1 MVFEWKTIQFIDY
14 SKKTPNIQ
22 VTPVSLPHNENQES
36 IFIKGDKKTHQVQF
50 DSILYLE
57 SIGSYVKIH
66 VENET
71 IISLDRLTN
80 FENKLPKNLF
90 LRIHRSYII
99 AIKKVNT
106 IEGNRVKINKKEIPV
121 GSVYKHNLTKF
132 IK

>member
-1 MVFEWKTIQFIDY
+1 M
-14 SKKTPNIQ
+14 
-22 VTPVSLPHNENQES
+22 
-36 IFIKGDKKTHQVQF
+36 HQVQF

-66 VENET
+66 LKNET

-80 FENKLPKNLF
+80 FEIKLAKNLF

-106 IEGNRVKINKKEIPV
+106 IEGNRVKINKKGIPI
-121 GSVYKHNLTKF
+121 GSIYKHNVSYIL
-132 IK
+132 